1 MLIPETFRRIGVFA
15 PAGKLAPELFQS
27 GAELL
32 EAEGK
37 SVRVAPHV
45 RQEFPVRYLAASAES
60 RAEELTRL
68 WLDPEIDLLLAARGG
83 FGCAHL
89 LPLLDW
95 KQLATRPEL
104 PLVGYSDVTVLHYA
118 MLKTGAGTPVIGPM
132 LGKLAQAADDPYTAG
147 HFRKALLK
155 TPREVETPPEFG
167 PVHILKPGNAQGLPL
182 PGNLA
187 VAATLAGTGFL
198 PDPAGKILFFEDL
211 NEPVYKLDRYL
222 TQLEQA
228 GFLRNAAGIVFGQ
241 FSDCAPPE
249 ELERLFGEV
258 AARFGGPVRMNFP
271 FGHVFPFAS
280 LNCRQLVA
288 LESDRICCC

>member
-45 RQEFPVRYLAASAES
+45 RQEYPVRYLAASAES

-68 WLDPEIDLLLAARGG
+68 WLDPEIDLLL
-83 FGCAHL
+83 
-89 LPLLDW
+89 
-95 KQLATRPEL
+95 
-104 PLVGYSDVTVLHYA
+104 
-118 MLKTGAGTPVIGPM
+118 
-132 LGKLAQAADDPYTAG
+132 
-147 HFRKALLK
+147 
-155 TPREVETPPEFG
+155 
-167 PVHILKPGNAQGLPL
+167 
-182 PGNLA
+182 
-187 VAATLAGTGFL
+187 
-198 PDPAGKILFFEDL
+198 
-211 NEPVYKLDRYL
+211 
-222 TQLEQA
+222 
-228 GFLRNAAGIVFGQ
+228 
-241 FSDCAPPE
+241 
-249 ELERLFGEV
+249 